1 MAEPQPK
8 VEKVPLG
15 KFLRQLTLGQMISL
29 GVMALAGLVLLVSI
43 GIYATQERFVP
54 LFREPMEAKTFVE
67 VRDILQ
73 NRKIPYKTER
83 NNKILVP
90 ESMASDLATEL
101 AAQDIRPSGPDGY
114 DVLDKTNPLK
124 AGETMLGV
132 QKLRAKEA
140 NLAAVLRQNP
150 QVRNA
155 FVQITPARESPFREE
170 ARPAKASVM
179 LVLDERTRLTR
190 ASIEGMQRY
199 VAAAI
204 ENAEVAQV
212 VITDQYHR
220 VLTPTPFED
229 DQSGSSQRNIQ
240 IRQELESRLVQK
252 VLAVVSPILGI
263 DKVVANVSLDV
274 DFDQIERKERKY
286 GGPDAEGEPQAVYD
300 QQREEASNR
309 GAGTQNVV
317 GAAANT
323 AQGTIPDPAVDGSST
338 QKRASTRQYLVDETN
353 QTTVQAPFDI
363 QRISVALNL
372 DYKETELVQAKPNVF
387 MRLLKQDADWIETKR
402 EPLTPEEIERIEEL
416 VKASVGFV
424 ENRDAISIHNF
435 SFQPAIG
442 LRAQASMEMSSF
454 SENLRGW
461 VPWLIQIGLFALLFL
476 TGLRM
481 FKRFI
486 APILAQAQMEEPA
499 LVTTLPSATPK
510 TVAELESEIQQELE
524 AGIPSRQ
531 MSKSDIIRKRVVEVV
546 QTDSAAAAS
555 LLRTWMLEDD

>member
-499 LVTTLPSATPK
+499 LVTALPSATPK

>member
-1 MAEPQPK
+1 
-8 VEKVPLG
+8 
-15 KFLRQLTLGQMISL
+15 
-29 GVMALAGLVLLVSI
+29 
-43 GIYATQERFVP
+43 
-54 LFREPMEAKTFVE
+54 
-67 VRDILQ
+67 
-73 NRKIPYKTER
+73 
-83 NNKILVP
+83 
-90 ESMASDLATEL
+90 
-101 AAQDIRPSGPDGY
+101 
-114 DVLDKTNPLK
+114 
-124 AGETMLGV
+124 
-132 QKLRAKEA
+132 
-140 NLAAVLRQNP
+140 
-150 QVRNA
+150 
-155 FVQITPARESPFREE
+155 
-170 ARPAKASVM
+170 
-179 LVLDERTRLTR
+179 
-190 ASIEGMQRY
+190 
-199 VAAAI
+199 
-204 ENAEVAQV
+204 
-212 VITDQYHR
+212 
-220 VLTPTPFED
+220 
-229 DQSGSSQRNIQ
+229 
-240 IRQELESRLVQK
+240 
-252 VLAVVSPILGI
+252 
-263 DKVVANVSLDV
+263 V

-309 GAGTQNVV
+309 GAGSQNVV

-323 AQGTIPDPAVDGSST
+323 AQGAIPDPTVADGSSS

-402 EPLTPEEIERIEEL
+402 EPLSQEEIDRIQEL

-499 LVTTLPSATPK
+499 LVTALPSSTPK